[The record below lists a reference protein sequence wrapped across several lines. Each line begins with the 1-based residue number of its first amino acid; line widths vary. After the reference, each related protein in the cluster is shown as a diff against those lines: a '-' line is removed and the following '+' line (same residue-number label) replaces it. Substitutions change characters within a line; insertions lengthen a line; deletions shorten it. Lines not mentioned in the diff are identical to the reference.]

1 MSHNLRFALPL
12 LALACGSEPEAPDRT
27 EPTPYVLDIEG
38 GEAPQVDLA
47 LIGQELAEFLPTL
60 RGLNAAPALS
70 AYQLLA
76 AEQTASCPRTYAVD
90 GNTYWADQCT
100 TESGTQ
106 FSGFAFAVDLDDQAI
121 GRVWRGRQL
130 VVQGGARVERADG
143 VALDIAGVA
152 QKLDLDHV
160 DQPIH
165 LYHST
170 VNGTF
175 SAENFEFDP
184 GWIEREVTPDLVQF
198 ITEHKELGGRRYTV
212 VGGVSG
218 TGGALSAIVFDE
230 VTVVE
235 PAAGGSCPR
244 EPFGLISVRTGE
256 GVWVDLLFDGP
267 DPQTGQAE
275 GDCDGVGRAYH
286 RGELLGEV
294 TLDTRVLFDFEGAP
308 W

>member
-1 MSHNLRFALPL
+1 MFHNLRFVLPL
-12 LALACGSEPEAPDRT
+12 LALACSAEPDAPERA
-27 EPTPYVLDIEG
+27 EPTPYVLDTEG
-38 GEAPQVDLA
+38 GETPEVDLEQ
-47 LIGQELAEFLPTL
+47 ISDDLADFLPTL

-76 AEQTASCPRTYAVD
+76 AEQTDICPRVYAVD

-100 TESGTQ
+100 TDLGTQ
-106 FSGFAFAVDLDDQAI
+106 FSGFAFAVELHDQVI
-121 GRVWRGRQL
+121 GEVWRGQQR

-152 QKLDLDHV
+152 QLLDLDHV

-175 SAENFEFDP
+175 FAENFEFDP
-184 GWIEREVTPDLVQF
+184 GWVERDVTPDLVQF
-198 ITEHKELGGRRYTV
+198 ITEHQELGGRRYTV
-212 VGGVSG
+212 NGGVSG

-230 VTVVE
+230 VTVVD
-235 PAAGGSCPR
+235 PAAGGTCPR
-244 EPFGLISVRTGE
+244 EPFGLISVRTGQ

-286 RGELLGEV
+286 RGELLGDV